1 MRIGSL
7 CSGYGGLD
15 LGAQAVLGGTVAW
28 HVEYDPNASRI
39 LAHHWPNVPNLGDLT
54 AVDWTQVEPVDV
66 LTAGYPCQPFSHAGQ
81 RKGSA
86 DVRHLW
92 PHVARAIS
100 VLRPRL
106 VLLENVRGHVSL
118 GLDAVIGDLSRLGYD
133 ARWALYE
140 LPTVEPPTAEP
151 ESSSLPLPTPRATRG
166 GSGTE
171 TMYAL
176 GGTRDDTN
184 RTQGEVLLPTPTVS
198 DTNGPGQH
206 GDGGPDLRTAM
217 SLLPTPNPFHL
228 DNTETVDGWI
238 DRRAEVQKRTG
249 TRHGPALP
257 VVALSIHEGRPL
269 YQAGDG
275 PTLWHHQ
282 TDDD

>member
-1 MRIGSL
+1 MSVT
-7 CSGYGGLD
+7 SGRTLPEPS
-15 LGAQAVLGGTVAW
+15 AF
-28 HVEYDPNASRI
+28 YDPDSSCWRMSGGMFPSDSMPSLATFPAS
-39 LAHHWPNVPNLGDLT
+39 GMT
-54 AVDWTQVEPVDV
+54 
-66 LTAGYPCQPFSHAGQ
+66 
-81 RKGSA
+81 
-86 DVRHLW
+86 
-92 PHVARAIS
+92 
-100 VLRPRL
+100 
-106 VLLENVRGHVSL
+106 RG
-118 GLDAVIGDLSRLGYD
+118 G
-133 ARWALYE
+133 ALYE